1 MLQAF
6 DFGMK
11 PLKFIQSYLFDR
23 VHRVKTCSSCID
35 YGNIEYG
42 VLKWSISGPLFF
54 NIPIFDFFFDDVNID
69 LVGYVNGT
77 TPYAYVLENE
87 KSN

>member
-1 MLQAF
+1 
-6 DFGMK
+6 MK

-35 YGNIEYG
+35 YGNIEFG

>member
-1 MLQAF
+1 
-6 DFGMK
+6 MK

-23 VHRVKTCSSCID
+23 VHRVKTCSSCSD
-35 YGNIEYG
+35 YGNIEPG

>member
-1 MLQAF
+1 
-6 DFGMK
+6 MK
-11 PLKFIQSYLFDR
+11 PLKFIKSYLFDR

-35 YGNIEYG
+35 YGNIEFG

>member
-1 MLQAF
+1 
-6 DFGMK
+6 MK

-23 VHRVKTCSSCID
+23 VHRVKTCSSCSD
-35 YGNIEYG
+35 YGNIESG

-54 NIPIFDFFFDDVNID
+54 NIPIFDLFLDDVNIN

>member
-1 MLQAF
+1 
-6 DFGMK
+6 MK

-35 YGNIEYG
+35 YGNIESG
-42 VLKWSISGPLFF
+42 VLKRSISGPLFF

-77 TPYAYVLENE
+77 TPYAYVFENE